1 MFDLLSASYVS
12 NLVLR
17 LVLTDFRSV
26 FKLSKKFL
34 SSFFFFFFFFFWFF
48 FFFFFFFFGFSL
60 WLLLPL
66 YDCYRVKMKRC
77 IHGSFFFSFYEI

>member
-26 FKLSKKFL
+26 FKLSKKFP
-34 SSFFFFFFFFFWFF
+34 SS
-48 FFFFFFFFGFSL
+48 FFFFFFFGFSL